1 MEEDVGQFGAKRLG
15 VLGGGEVAVVLSPVG
30 DGVGDAAD
38 ELFGAAL
45 AAWGAQRAAEVF
57 GDDDV
62 GRQLR
67 PERGDLDVLLLKDD
81 VALLVA
87 NGRRAQLPR
96 HFVEGID
103 ARASPATG
111 NLQPSLGG
119 LMCLAPFLLARESCV
134 LQRPCRRLHR
144 IRHHEPLLTKAQDI
158 EPYLPKP
165 PSPWG
170 CPPTTVA
177 YL

>member
-1 MEEDVGQFGAKRLG
+1 MEEDVGQFGAERLG

-103 ARASPATG
+103 ARAGPATG
-111 NLQPSLGG
+111 NLQTSLGDFMG
-119 LMCLAPFLLARESCV
+119 LGPLLLGCEHRILHTLAR
-134 LQRPCRRLHR
+134 RLDR
-144 IRHHEPLLTKAQDI
+144 IRHYELLLTPTQYIDSFI
-158 EPYLPKP
+158 PRP

-170 CPPTTVA
+170 C
-177 YL
+177 